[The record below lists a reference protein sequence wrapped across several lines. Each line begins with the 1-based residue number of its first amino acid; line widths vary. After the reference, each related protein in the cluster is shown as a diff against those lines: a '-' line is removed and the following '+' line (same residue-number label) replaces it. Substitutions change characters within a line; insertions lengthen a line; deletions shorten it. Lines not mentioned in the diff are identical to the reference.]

1 MSIKKTNVLDILKN
15 LLESNTLNNSLL
27 LHMLIF
33 KFVSILLLI
42 PNLLLLEL
50 DVKQYQILVIS
61 FVQVEPVLA
70 VFLLEHQL

>member
-33 KFVSILLLI
+33 KFVSLLLI